1 MCIAFSYIE
10 TVVVDDRRSASFH
23 EQLRRKENKKKKKIR
38 KIIKKR
44 NTTWRGTFLLFSTF
58 NVAQHPRSMRRLL
71 RHGYDLRRV
80 TEEVV
85 SQIVS
90 H

>member
-1 MCIAFSYIE
+1 M
-10 TVVVDDRRSASFH
+10 SFH
-23 EQLRRKENKKKKKIR
+23 EQLRKKKREKE
-38 KIIKKR
+38 R
-44 NTTWRGTFLLFSTF
+44 NDGGTFLLFSIF
-58 NVAQHPRSMRRLL
+58 NVAHPRSMRRRLL